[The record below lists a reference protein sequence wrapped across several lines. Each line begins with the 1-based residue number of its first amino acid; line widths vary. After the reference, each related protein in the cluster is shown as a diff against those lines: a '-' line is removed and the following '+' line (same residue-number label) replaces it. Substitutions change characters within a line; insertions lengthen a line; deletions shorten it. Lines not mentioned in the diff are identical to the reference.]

1 MIFKSRSGLGA
12 IFCLFLAA
20 SGRAQEPRTAT
31 MTPALP
37 VFLSELEG
45 LALSGHPG
53 GAARQ
58 AAEAAARSLQAQA
71 AARPNP
77 ELSLEAEDIATG
89 QDGGRFD
96 EASWTVE
103 LSQTLELGGKR
114 PGRQRLA
121 EMEAELLRWGNR
133 AEELDLLASVRT
145 RYLALLEAQE
155 RLALRQAASVL
166 ARQVRDGVAERVRAG
181 KDSGQVLRQA
191 AMESARHDLEVIRAQ
206 GVVERSRIALI
217 EQLGSHGRQIEGR
230 PVAGDLR
237 ELPTLPAWPE
247 VQPLLSDNP
256 SWQQAVFAEQAAQEA
271 VAQERRE
278 AVPDLT
284 VSVGYTYERGSQE
297 HLAKVGVSLPLPIFD
312 RRRGHREAARHH
324 LSQVGA
330 EAAAVRLVL
339 HSELRQAWQEAATAM
354 AAVAAIRQG
363 LLVETRQLL
372 QEAEESYRQG
382 KSSYLELLNAQQ
394 TWQELNLEYIDAL
407 AEAHR
412 HLVAI
417 DRLTARPTTP
427 PSSQQQKGNNP

>member
-1 MIFKSRSGLGA
+1 
-12 IFCLFLAA
+12 
-20 SGRAQEPRTAT
+20 
-31 MTPALP
+31 
-37 VFLSELEG
+37 
-45 LALSGHPG
+45 
-53 GAARQ
+53 
-58 AAEAAARSLQAQA
+58 
-71 AARPNP
+71 
-77 ELSLEAEDIATG
+77 
-89 QDGGRFD
+89 
-96 EASWTVE
+96 
-103 LSQTLELGGKR
+103 
-114 PGRQRLA
+114 
-121 EMEAELLRWGNR
+121 
-133 AEELDLLASVRT
+133 
-145 RYLALLEAQE
+145 
-155 RLALRQAASVL
+155 
-166 ARQVRDGVAERVRAG
+166 
-181 KDSGQVLRQA
+181 
-191 AMESARHDLEVIRAQ
+191 
-206 GVVERSRIALI
+206 
-217 EQLGSHGRQIEGR
+217 
-230 PVAGDLR
+230 
-237 ELPTLPAWPE
+237 
-247 VQPLLSDNP
+247 
-256 SWQQAVFAEQAAQEA
+256 
-271 VAQERRE
+271 
-278 AVPDLT
+278 
-284 VSVGYTYERGSQE
+284 E